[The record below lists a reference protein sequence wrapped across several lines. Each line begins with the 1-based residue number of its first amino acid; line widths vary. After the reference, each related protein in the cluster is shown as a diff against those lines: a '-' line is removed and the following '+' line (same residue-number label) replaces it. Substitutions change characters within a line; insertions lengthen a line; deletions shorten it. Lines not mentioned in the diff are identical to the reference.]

1 MTQANIHSSCPMN
14 KSFKNLPPELRPR
27 ERLMRIG
34 SATDFTNEELLAIL
48 LRTGFHGCDV
58 WELSHRLLE
67 AFHGLNE
74 LITSDP
80 RSMITRIDEFNK
92 ANPTRLIKHI
102 GIARILE
109 LHAAFELVK
118 RARIEQDQFFHSK
131 KLCSSA
137 AAYTLF
143 HRIVDSKPEQEYFLV
158 LPMDSAYHPLSDPI
172 CIHKGLVDNVRVHPR
187 EVFHEAI
194 RWRAYALIVA
204 HNHPSG
210 DPTPSKEDIVL
221 TKTLIDVGRLH
232 QIPIIDHLIMG
243 DPSANAGTGF
253 VSIRNLAI
261 LDFS

>member
-1 MTQANIHSSCPMN
+1 MSSSFKN
-14 KSFKNLPPELRPR
+14 SFKNLPPEMRPR
-27 ERLMRIG
+27 ERLMRTG
-34 SATDFTNEELLAIL
+34 NASDFTNEELLSIL

-67 AFHGLNE
+67 AFHSLNE

-80 RSMITRIDEFNK
+80 RSMLMRIHEFNK
-92 ANPTRLIKHI
+92 VNPTRQIKHV
-102 GIARILE
+102 GVVKLLE

-131 KLCSSA
+131 KLCSSS
-137 AAYTLF
+137 AAYMLF
-143 HRIVDSKPEQEYFLV
+143 NHIVDSQLGQECFLV
-158 LPMDSAYHPLSDPI
+158 LPMDSAYHPICDPI
-172 CIHKGLVDNVRVHPR
+172 CVHKGIVNNVIVHPR

-194 RWRAYALIVA
+194 RWRAFALIVA

-210 DPTPSKEDIVL
+210 DPTPSEEDITL
-221 TKTLIDVGRLH
+221 TKTLIEVGRLH
-232 QIPIIDHLIMG
+232 QIPIIDHLIIG
-243 DPSANAGTGF
+243 EPSSNWGVGF